1 MMDMCM
7 DQVEK
12 LEAILLYTHFTPNP
26 EVCTQNEYL
35 YVQILVYKIVAW
47 FLSENHK
54 TEWSLKVISWNN
66 KQKPKSMQR

>member
-1 MMDMCM
+1 MCM

-35 YVQILVYKIVAW
+35 YVQILVYKIVA
-47 FLSENHK
+47 
-54 TEWSLKVISWNN
+54 
-66 KQKPKSMQR
+66 